1 MDIQFNKLEGTNLYD
16 ELMEGHNWGFK
27 VFRNLLDVNLT
38 ALDVAD
44 AYYYALNV
52 QKYIYAILRL
62 SCSFTRI
69 LVP

>member
-44 AYYYALNV
+44 AYYYA
-52 QKYIYAILRL
+52 KKKE
-62 SCSFTRI
+62 
-69 LVP
+69 

>member
-44 AYYYALNV
+44 AYY
-52 QKYIYAILRL
+52 L
-62 SCSFTRI
+62 SLI
-69 LVP
+69 HI